1 MTHDA
6 TGIDPN
12 AIAVVGMACRFGPAT
27 SVGRLWQ
34 LLDEGRS
41 GIRRHTDAE
50 LIALGH
56 DPATLAREEF
66 VPAGVVLEDADA
78 FDAEFF
84 GYSAQHA
91 EWLDP
96 QQRLLLEVAWHG
108 LEDAGFAPDR
118 TGLRTAAYVSVGQP
132 TLPPVGITELDAA
145 GMIRFS
151 SSDKDFA
158 ATRVSY
164 KLGLTGPSLTVQT
177 ACSSGL
183 VGLHLAAE
191 SLLGHECDLA
201 VVAAASLHFPQAGYL
216 AAPGMILSPTGECRP
231 FDDTA
236 DGTLFGNGGGALVLR
251 RLADAVRD
259 GDPVRAVLRGSAVN
273 NDGGRKMDY
282 HAPSPEGQEAV
293 IREALAVSGTD
304 PHSVGYL
311 ETHGTGTHLG
321 DPVEFAALERVYGGE
336 RPHPAALGSV
346 KSVLGHL
353 NTAAGIAG
361 VVKAVLALEH
371 GTVPVQSP
379 YSTPNRA
386 LRGAGGLR
394 VADADLVSGGW
405 PVPDG
410 PRRAA
415 VSSFGIGGTNAHVVL
430 EQAPPAPRSEAPS
443 TDGYGYGDG
452 DGDGDARWCVL
463 SAHTDTALRALAG
476 ELADA
481 VTQYPLTD
489 VAHTLR
495 TGRSTRRVRAALPAA
510 STTELADTLRK
521 LAAGAEPVAPDAP
534 EAYRAWAEGTG
545 ELPEADADAPAG
557 RRVRLPG
564 YPFARTLWPRPG
576 AAPTRT
582 VRPEDPVAAD
592 HVVAGRPVLPAA
604 AQLDLALTAARRT
617 DPAASGL
624 ADIAFHR
631 PVEVTAPVTLTAV
644 VTGESV
650 RVLSDTEHAEARPTT
665 GAPPA
670 PAPLDLTALRAA
682 FPDTAEPADLYRY
695 FAEHGVTYGPA
706 FQVLRELRHG
716 SEGALARIAADGP
729 SGGDTLCPYVLDGA
743 LQTVIG
749 CVLREDLD
757 GETFIP
763 FAVDALTSHAP
774 LPREAWVRVRPVR
787 LAGGGRRVR
796 KYDVTVAGP
805 DGNVVLTLDGL
816 ALRPVPRTDGSSSA
830 PRELP
835 DGIHLFAPASIPFE
849 VSPQDRLDAPLVVIG
864 DTPLEGAAV
873 RLPDPEDAE
882 QAAATGAELVARL
895 GEGTAAPVVVWPL
908 QRAATGSPADA
919 LRLLALLKALLR
931 PLSRRGAKILVP
943 HPADALDDAAAV
955 TGHGVAALG
964 RSLAG
969 ENPRFEVTALALDTE
984 AGPDALASAV
994 RAAVTRAPEARRLGV
1009 ARDGTLTTSVLRPTA
1024 LPAGG
1029 RAPFR
1034 DGGRYWINGM
1044 GGLATLLA
1052 RHLLDTRAAHLVL
1065 TGRSAAT
1072 GERGAEI
1079 DRLAEH
1085 AARVGGSVTYHRL
1098 DSTDAAAVGTRAERI
1113 RAEGP
1118 VHGVLHCAGV
1128 LRDAYVLRK
1137 ETTDAADVIAAKLTA
1152 ATALDAAT
1160 ADWPLDFFVVYSS
1173 VSGALGSPGQ
1183 ADYAFANAAADG
1195 FVARRARLAKSA
1207 SRSGRSLSVSW
1218 PYWAEGGM
1226 RTGPDAEQELAA
1238 LGMRPMPTA
1247 TGTAVLEA
1255 LLGAPGRDGEESA
1268 PVVLYGDL
1276 DRLREA
1282 FALLDP
1288 EPAAGPEKP
1297 EAPVTPVTPVEPGPV
1312 AAPLATAPV
1321 AGLLE
1326 ERLRAVVAEA
1336 TRTPVEQVT
1345 PDRPFDDLGI
1355 DSLLAIRVVELL
1367 AADFGRLS
1375 KTLLFEC
1382 RTVAELAEHLAEE
1395 FPERCAELTGAD
1407 RPEPAPAVA
1416 EPPASSTAPLD
1427 ASARVQAAPRS
1438 APAAA
1443 HEAVDP
1449 RAVAIIGV
1457 AGRFPEADGLDAFWD
1472 NLVAGR
1478 DSITEVPRERWDAE
1492 ALYDPDKTRVDRT
1505 YTKWGGFVKGVENF
1519 DAPLFSISPREAGT
1533 VDPQSRLFLESC
1545 WAALDDAGYTP
1556 DTLVTGG
1563 DPVHRK
1569 DVGVFVGAMYGEYQL
1584 HEAEERLRGNHVLAN
1599 SAYWSIANRVSY
1611 FFDFQGP
1618 STAVDTACSSALTAI
1633 HLAVESLRAG
1643 SSKVAIAGGVNVL
1656 IHPNKYFMLGQGRF
1670 AASDG
1675 RCRSF
1680 GAGGD
1685 GYVPGEGVGAFVLKP
1700 LADALRDGDHVH
1712 GVIRGTS
1719 VNHGGRTN
1727 GYTVPNPRAQADL
1740 VTKALRDAGLSAG
1753 DLDYVETHGTG
1764 TALGD
1769 PIEIRGL
1776 ASAFS
1781 RDGVKGPGDLPIGS
1795 VKSNVGHLESAA
1807 GAVALA
1813 KVLLQMRHRTLVPSL
1828 HATPANPEIDFDR
1841 VPFTVQQDIAPWTT
1855 RDGTDRPLR
1864 AGISSFGA
1872 GGGNAH
1878 VVVEGPP
1885 AQAAR
1890 SAAESEPVVVF
1901 LSARTDTALAAYAG
1915 TLRDA
1920 LSAAAERGEPVRP
1933 ADVAHTFAAGRADLQ
1948 HRAAVA
1954 AGSLPELLA
1963 GLEAVAAGRP
1973 RPWRRTEV
1981 AADDP
1986 VRAWL
1991 DGGRIDRVA
2000 VCGAGPDARRV
2011 PLPHYPF
2018 ERVRCWYDLQIERLH
2033 RQSLGTA
2040 SPTPP
2045 ELRSHLRDFGRAP
2058 QPAAPTPEPPR
2069 PTPVTEPASAALPE
2083 PPADPAPTPAPD
2095 RASDQVPASA
2105 PTPAPDRASAQV
2117 PASAAAQALL
2127 RAASPVAARAAEP
2140 APTPVSDRAS
2150 AQVSA
2155 SAAAQALL
2163 RAASPVAELVA
2174 EPTAV
2179 PAAGPAPAPAPDRA
2193 PAQVPASA
2201 AAQALLRA
2209 ASPAPARAAS
2219 PVAATVAAPAP
2230 EPASVAVPES
2240 AAAPATTPVPD
2251 QASAQALLRAASP
2264 VAVPVAEPA
2273 SAALPEPPADPAPT
2287 PAPDRASAQVL
2298 LRSASPA
2305 AEPVAG
2311 SAGTPVPDRGDAQV
2325 SAQAPVAPAP
2335 VTVQAPATAVLR
2347 PLNAAPTVTNTTTPQ
2362 EASPMTRARKISLRP
2377 LGGAVTP
2384 APAPVP
2390 ASPPPAP
2397 RPASAP
2403 PAARKADQVAEDLR
2417 DVLAG
2422 VLYMEPADLDPEH
2435 TFQTLGVDSILSVEF
2450 IALVNARFGTDL
2462 KATELYDHPTPSAF
2476 ARRVAGAVAG
2486 QPTAP
2491 VPAPAAPATTPADG
2505 TRSAAVLETLREQ
2518 LAETL
2523 YCDVWDVDVDATFNA
2538 LGLDSILGVEF
2549 VAFLNNAYG
2558 LDEKAG
2564 VLYDHPS
2571 LTALA
2576 AHIAARSTDRSA
2588 PAAPAAPS
2596 APAPA
2601 QISAADL
2608 DALLGAVRDNR
2619 MTVEQALSLL
2629 PQHS

>member
-1 MTHDA
+1 MTHD
-6 TGIDPN
+6 TPGIDPN

-27 SVGRLWQ
+27 SVGRLWR
-34 LLDEGRS
+34 LLQEGRS
-41 GIRRHTDAE
+41 GIRRLGDAE

-56 DPATLAREEF
+56 DPDILSREEF

-251 RLADAVRD
+251 RLADALRD

-273 NDGGRKMDY
+273 NDGSRKMDY

-304 PHSVGYL
+304 PHTVGYL

-336 RPHPAALGSV
+336 RPHPAAVGSV

-371 GTVPVQSP
+371 GTVPVQTP
-379 YSTPNRA
+379 FATPNRA

-394 VADADLVSGGW
+394 VADEALVSGGW
-405 PVPDG
+405 PVPEG

-430 EQAPPAPRSEAPS
+430 EQAPPATWAPHDAV
-443 TDGYGYGDG
+443 DGG
-452 DGDGDARWCVL
+452 ARWCVL
-463 SAHTDTALRALAG
+463 SAHTETALRALAG

-481 VTQYPLTD
+481 VTEHTLAD

-495 TGRSTRRVRAALPAA
+495 TGRGTRRVRAVLRAA
-510 STTELADTLRK
+510 SVSELADGLRR
-521 LAAGAEPVAPDAP
+521 LATGADPAATAAP
-534 EAYRAWAEGTG
+534 EDYRAWAAGTAGLPDEG
-545 ELPEADADAPAG
+545 LPAG

-564 YPFARTLWPRPG
+564 YPFARTRWPRPG
-576 AAPTRT
+576 VAPSRT

-604 AQLDLALTAARRT
+604 AQLDLALTAARRADAT
-617 DPAASGL
+617 TAGL
-624 ADIAFHR
+624 ADIVFRR
-631 PVEVTAPVTLTAV
+631 PVEVTGPVTLTATV
-644 VTGESV
+644 GAGSV
-650 RVLSDTEHAEARPTT
+650 RVLSDAEHAAARPVAG
-665 GAPPA
+665 GAPTPEA
-670 PAPLDLTALRAA
+670 LDLAALRAA

-695 FAEHGVTYGPA
+695 FAEHGVVYGPA
-706 FQVLRELRHG
+706 FQVLRELWHG
-716 SEGALARIAADGP
+716 SEGALSRIAADGP
-729 SGGDTLCPYVLDGA
+729 SGGDTMCPYLLDGA

-749 CVLREDLD
+749 CVLREDLA

-763 FAVDALTSHAP
+763 FAVDALTLHAP
-774 LPREAWVRVRPVR
+774 LPREAWVRVRPLR

-796 KYDVTVAGP
+796 KYDVTVAAP
-805 DGNVVLTLDGL
+805 DGTVALTLDGL
-816 ALRPVPRTDGSSSA
+816 ALRPVPRTQTIPSAASGSR
-830 PRELP
+830 PLP
-835 DGIHLFAPASIPFE
+835 DDVHLFAPVTVPFE
-849 VSPQDRLDAPLVVIG
+849 AAEPGEAAPSPLVLIGDAPLEG
-864 DTPLEGAAV
+864 DVV

-882 QAAATGAELVARL
+882 QAAATGQELVARL
-895 GEGTAAPVVVWPL
+895 GGGATAPVVVWPL
-908 QRAATGSPADA
+908 PRAAVGSPADA

-943 HPADALDDAAAV
+943 CPADALDDAAAV
-955 TGHGVAALG
+955 TAEGVAALG

-969 ENPRFEVTALALDTE
+969 ENPRFELTALAVDAE
-984 AGPDALASAV
+984 AGAEALTSAV
-994 RAAVTRAPEARRLGV
+994 RAAATRPPAARRLGV
-1009 ARDGTLTTSVLRPTA
+1009 ARDGTLTTTVLRATGAPG
-1024 LPAGG
+1024 GG

-1034 DGGRYWINGM
+1034 DRGRYWINGM

-1052 RHLLDTRAAHLVL
+1052 RHLLDTRGAHLVL
-1065 TGRSAAT
+1065 TGRSAES
-1072 GERGAEI
+1072 GERGEEI
-1079 DRLAEH
+1079 AGLAEH
-1085 AARVGGSVTYHRL
+1085 AARVGGSVAYHRL
-1098 DSTDAAAVGTRAERI
+1098 DSADERAVAACADRI
-1113 RAEGP
+1113 AADGP

-1128 LRDAYVLRK
+1128 LRDSYVLRK
-1137 ETTDAADVIAAKLTA
+1137 EGADAAEVIASKLTA

-1160 ADWPLDFFVVYSS
+1160 ATWPLDFFVVYSS

-1183 ADYAFANAAADG
+1183 ADYAFANAAADA
-1195 FVARRARLAKSA
+1195 FVARRSHRVTSGA
-1207 SRSGRSLSVSW
+1207 RSGRSLSVSW
-1218 PYWAEGGM
+1218 PYWADGGM
-1226 RTGPDAEQELAA
+1226 RTGPDAERQLAA
-1238 LGMRPMPTA
+1238 LGMRPMPAA

-1255 LLGAPGRDGEESA
+1255 LLGAPVQDGAEST
-1268 PVVLYGDL
+1268 PVVLYGDV
-1276 DRLREA
+1276 DRMRES
-1282 FALLDP
+1282 FPLLVPGSAATPGAPVPPVSPADSVP
-1288 EPAAGPEKP
+1288 PGEPGANRTAAP
-1297 EAPVTPVTPVEPGPV
+1297 EAP
-1312 AAPLATAPV
+1312 APAPAPV
-1321 AGLLE
+1321 APAVAGRLE

-1345 PDRPFDDLGI
+1345 SDRPFDDLGI

-1395 FPERCAELTGAD
+1395 FPERCAELTGAAQ
-1407 RPEPAPAVA
+1407 PESAPALA
-1416 EPPASSTAPLD
+1416 GPAASSTAPLD
-1427 ASARVQAAPRS
+1427 ESARRRTPRPAPPAEQAEE
-1438 APAAA
+1438 AA
-1443 HEAVDP
+1443 HADIDP

-1478 DSITEVPRERWDAE
+1478 DSITEIPRERWDAE

-1505 YTKWGGFVKGVENF
+1505 YTKWGGFVRGVENF

-1533 VDPQSRLFLESC
+1533 VDPQGRLFLESC

-1556 DTLVTGG
+1556 DTLVTTG

-1700 LADALRDGDHVH
+1700 LADAVRDGDHIH

-1719 VNHGGRTN
+1719 ANHGGRTN

-1740 VTKALRDAGLSAG
+1740 VTKALRDAGLNAG
-1753 DLDYVETHGTG
+1753 DLDYLETHGTG

-1781 RDGVKGPGDLPIGS
+1781 RDGVKGAGDLPIGS

-1841 VPFTVQQDIAPWTT
+1841 VPFTVQQDVAPWTT

-1878 VVVEGPP
+1878 IVVEGPP
-1885 AQAAR
+1885 AQAP
-1890 SAAESEPVVVF
+1890 SADEETGPVVVF
-1901 LSARTDTALAAYAG
+1901 LSARTDTALAAYAA

-1920 LSAAAERGEPVRP
+1920 LSAAAARGEEVRS
-1933 ADVAHTFAAGRADLQ
+1933 ADVAYTFAAGRADLER
-1948 HRAAVA
+1948 RAAVA
-1954 AGSLPELLA
+1954 AGSLQELLA

-1986 VRAWL
+1986 VRVWL
-1991 DGGRIDRVA
+1991 DGGRIDRA
-2000 VCGAGPDARRV
+2000 VVSGAGPDARRV

-2033 RQSLGTA
+2033 HQGLGTA
-2040 SPTPP
+2040 SATPP
-2045 ELRSHLRDFGRAP
+2045 EPRAHLRDFGRAP
-2058 QPAAPTPEPPR
+2058 KPAAP
-2069 PTPVTEPASAALPE
+2069 SG
-2083 PPADPAPTPAPD
+2083 PPAPGPAPG
-2095 RASDQVPASA
+2095 
-2105 PTPAPDRASAQV
+2105 
-2117 PASAAAQALL
+2117 
-2127 RAASPVAARAAEP
+2127 AEP
-2140 APTPVSDRAS
+2140 APAGGTGA
-2150 AQVSA
+2150 
-2155 SAAAQALL
+2155 
-2163 RAASPVAELVA
+2163 
-2174 EPTAV
+2174 PTAV
-2179 PAAGPAPAPAPDRA
+2179 F
-2193 PAQVPASA
+2193 
-2201 AAQALLRA
+2201 
-2209 ASPAPARAAS
+2209 
-2219 PVAATVAAPAP
+2219 
-2230 EPASVAVPES
+2230 
-2240 AAAPATTPVPD
+2240 
-2251 QASAQALLRAASP
+2251 
-2264 VAVPVAEPA
+2264 
-2273 SAALPEPPADPAPT
+2273 
-2287 PAPDRASAQVL
+2287 
-2298 LRSASPA
+2298 
-2305 AEPVAG
+2305 
-2311 SAGTPVPDRGDAQV
+2311 
-2325 SAQAPVAPAP
+2325 
-2335 VTVQAPATAVLR
+2335 R
-2347 PLNAAPTVTNTTTPQ
+2347 PLNAAPPVTNTTTPQ
-2362 EASPMTRARKISLRP
+2362 ETSAMTRARKISLRP
-2377 LGGAVTP
+2377 LGGAATP
-2384 APAPVP
+2384 APAPAAPVP
-2390 ASPPPAP
+2390 APAAPSAAPAAP
-2397 RPASAP
+2397 RDDG
-2403 PAARKADQVAEDLR
+2403 RDADQVARDLR
-2417 DVLAG
+2417 EVLAG
-2422 VLYMEPADLDPEH
+2422 VLYMEPEALDPEH

-2450 IALVNARFGTDL
+2450 VALVNARFGTDL
-2462 KATELYDHPTPSAF
+2462 KATELYDHPTPSAL
-2476 ARRVAGAVAG
+2476 ARRVASAFPTQPAAPTPA
-2486 QPTAP
+2486 PTAP
-2491 VPAPAAPATTPADG
+2491 PAPTPMASAAPAPAPAPAPTPPAPAAGDRTAT
-2505 TRSAAVLETLREQ
+2505 VLETLREQ

-2523 YCDVWDVDVDATFNA
+2523 YCNAWDIAVDATFNA

-2576 AHIAARSTDRSA
+2576 AHIAARSAGRTA
-2588 PAAPAAPS
+2588 PPAATAPS
-2596 APAPA
+2596 APATG

-2619 MTVEQALSLL
+2619 MTVEQALALL
-2629 PQHS
+2629 PQHA

>member
-6 TGIDPN
+6 HGIDPN

-56 DPATLAREEF
+56 DPATVAREEF
-66 VPAGVVLEDADA
+66 VPAGVVLADADA

-371 GTVPVQSP
+371 GTVPVQAP
-379 YSTPNRA
+379 FSTPNRA

-430 EQAPPAPRSEAPS
+430 EQAPPVQRLE
-443 TDGYGYGDG
+443 TQGTE
-452 DGDGDARWCVL
+452 GDGDARWCVL
-463 SAHTDTALRALAG
+463 SAHTETALRALAG
-476 ELADA
+476 ELAGA
-481 VTQYPLTD
+481 VTEHPLTD

-495 TGRSTRRVRAALPAA
+495 TGRSTRRVRAVLHAA
-510 STTELADTLRK
+510 SVTELADGLRE
-521 LAAGAEPVAPDAP
+521 LAAGAEPVAATAP
-534 EAYRAWAEGTG
+534 EPYRAWAAGTG
-545 ELPEADADAPAG
+545 ELPDTDAPAG

-576 AAPTRT
+576 AAPSRT

-604 AQLDLALTAARRT
+604 AQLDLALTAARRA
-617 DPAASGL
+617 DPATTGL

-631 PVEVTAPVTLTAV
+631 PVEVTAPLTLTAA
-644 VTGESV
+644 VTGDSV

-665 GAPPA
+665 GTPQA
-670 PAPLDLTALRAA
+670 PAPLDLSALRAA
-682 FPDTAEPADLYRY
+682 FPDTAEPAGLYRY

-763 FAVDALTSHAP
+763 FAVDALTVHAP

-805 DGNVVLTLDGL
+805 DGSVVLTLDGL
-816 ALRPVPRTDGSSSA
+816 ALRPVPRTDGSSVQ

-835 DGIHLFAPASIPFE
+835 DGVHLFAPASTPFDA
-849 VSPQDRLDAPLVVIG
+849 SPQDRPDAPLVVIG
-864 DTPLEGAAV
+864 DAPLEGADV

-895 GEGTAAPVVVWPL
+895 GEGTTAPVVVWPL

-931 PLSRRGAKILVP
+931 PLSRRGAKVLVP

-969 ENPRFEVTALALDTE
+969 ENPRFEVTALALDAE

-994 RAAVTRAPEARRLGV
+994 RAAVTRPPAARRLAV
-1009 ARDGTLTTSVLRPTA
+1009 ARDGALTTSVLRPTA

-1029 RAPFR
+1029 GAPFR

-1065 TGRSAAT
+1065 TGRSAAD

-1079 DRLAEH
+1079 ARLAEH
-1085 AARVGGSVTYHRL
+1085 AARTGGSVTYHRL
-1098 DSTDAAAVGTRAERI
+1098 DSTDAVAVGTCADRI
-1113 RAEGP
+1113 RAAGP

-1183 ADYAFANAAADG
+1183 ADYAFANAAADA

-1226 RTGPDAEQELAA
+1226 RTGPDAERELEA
-1238 LGMRPMPTA
+1238 LGMRPMPAA

-1255 LLGAPGRDGEESA
+1255 LLGAPERAGEEST

-1276 DRLREA
+1276 DRMREA

-1288 EPAAGPEKP
+1288 EPVAAPQTPE
-1297 EAPVTPVTPVEPGPV
+1297 TPVTQVTPPEPGPA
-1312 AAPLATAPV
+1312 AAPATGTAAAPV

-1326 ERLRAVVAEA
+1326 ERLRTVVAEA

-1345 PDRPFDDLGI
+1345 PDRPFDDLGV

-1382 RTVAELAEHLAEE
+1382 RTVAELAEHLVEE
-1395 FPERCAELTGAD
+1395 FPERCAELTGAAQ
-1407 RPEPAPAVA
+1407 PEPAPAAA

-1427 ASARVQAAPRS
+1427 ESARLHATPRPAPDV
-1438 APAAA
+1438 AP
-1443 HEAVDP
+1443 EAVDP

-1492 ALYDPDKTRVDRT
+1492 ALYDPDKTRTDRT
-1505 YTKWGGFVKGVENF
+1505 YTKWGGFVNGVENF

-1545 WAALDDAGYTP
+1545 WAAFDDAGYTP

-1700 LADALRDGDHVH
+1700 LADALRDGDHIH

-1719 VNHGGRTN
+1719 ANHGGRTN

-1885 AQAAR
+1885 ARAPR
-1890 SAAESEPVVVF
+1890 GPEENEPVVVF

-1915 TLRDA
+1915 ALRDA
-1920 LSAAAERGEPVRP
+1920 LTAAAERGEPVRP

-1986 VRAWL
+1986 VRVWL

-2033 RQSLGTA
+2033 RQGLGTA

-2045 ELRSHLRDFGRAP
+2045 ELRSHLRDFGRPA
-2058 QPAAPTPEPPR
+2058 QPAAPAPEPAGP
-2069 PTPVTEPASAALPE
+2069 PPAAEPAPVRVPGRA
-2083 PPADPAPTPAPD
+2083 PAPVAEPA
-2095 RASDQVPASA
+2095 A
-2105 PTPAPDRASAQV
+2105 AQV
-2117 PASAAAQALL
+2117 PASAAVQALL
-2127 RAASPVAARAAEP
+2127 RAAASQAP
-2140 APTPVSDRAS
+2140 APTAG
-2150 AQVSA
+2150 
-2155 SAAAQALL
+2155 
-2163 RAASPVAELVA
+2163 PVAE
-2174 EPTAV
+2174 PV
-2179 PAAGPAPAPAPDRA
+2179 PVRAPAPAA
-2193 PAQVPASA
+2193 
-2201 AAQALLRA
+2201 
-2209 ASPAPARAAS
+2209 
-2219 PVAATVAAPAP
+2219 
-2230 EPASVAVPES
+2230 
-2240 AAAPATTPVPD
+2240 
-2251 QASAQALLRAASP
+2251 
-2264 VAVPVAEPA
+2264 
-2273 SAALPEPPADPAPT
+2273 
-2287 PAPDRASAQVL
+2287 
-2298 LRSASPA
+2298 
-2305 AEPVAG
+2305 
-2311 SAGTPVPDRGDAQV
+2311 
-2325 SAQAPVAPAP
+2325 
-2335 VTVQAPATAVLR
+2335 ATAVLR
-2347 PLNAAPTVTNTTTPQ
+2347 PLNAAPPVTNTTTPQ

-2377 LGGAVTP
+2377 LGGAATP
-2384 APAPVP
+2384 APAPAPPQAQAPVP
-2390 ASPPPAP
+2390 AAAPPVPQPA
-2397 RPASAP
+2397 AAP
-2403 PAARKADQVAEDLR
+2403 PAAPRTDQVAEDLR

-2422 VLYMEPADLDPEH
+2422 VLYMEPGDLDPEH
-2435 TFQTLGVDSILSVEF
+2435 TFQSLGVDSILSVEF
-2450 IALVNARFGTDL
+2450 IALVNAKFGTDL

-2476 ARRVAGAVAG
+2476 ARRVAAAVAG
-2486 QPTAP
+2486 QPAA
-2491 VPAPAAPATTPADG
+2491 PAPAPVQAPAPIAAAPAPVQAPAPIAPAPADG
-2505 TRSAAVLETLREQ
+2505 ARSAAVLETLREQ

-2576 AHIAARSTDRSA
+2576 AHIAARSADRSA
-2588 PAAPAAPS
+2588 PAATASSTAPS

-2619 MTVEQALSLL
+2619 MTVEQALALL
-2629 PQHS
+2629 PQHA